1 MATVELRKF
10 QQSIAK
16 QYDVKIDDNS
26 VLKLYCLGKKQELS
40 IKPRSLVV
48 TFTNS
53 SLRKKLGTI
62 DI

>member
-53 SLRKKLGTI
+53 SLRS
-62 DI
+62 